1 MPVRPKNVIEL
12 QKAILE
18 QQWEINQAILEGR
31 MVIEKGYEYEH
42 QYHIYVKGQTNHG

>member
-31 MVIEKGYEYEH
+31 VAIERDYHNQY
-42 QYHIYVKGQTNHG
+42 QYHLYISGGTNHV

>member
-1 MPVRPKNVIEL
+1 MATRPMNVIDL

-31 MVIEKGYEYEH
+31 MVIERDYH
-42 QYHIYVKGQTNHG
+42 NSNQYHLYVSGGTNHV

>member
-1 MPVRPKNVIEL
+1 MPERPKNVIDL

-31 MVIEKGYEYEH
+31 IAVEKDYHYEH
-42 QYHIYVKGQTNHG
+42 QYHLYINGGTNHG

>member
-1 MPVRPKNVIEL
+1 MAIRPKNVIEL

-31 MVIEKGYEYEH
+31 MVIEKDYHHDH
-42 QYHIYVKGQTNHG
+42 QFNLYVKGQTNHG